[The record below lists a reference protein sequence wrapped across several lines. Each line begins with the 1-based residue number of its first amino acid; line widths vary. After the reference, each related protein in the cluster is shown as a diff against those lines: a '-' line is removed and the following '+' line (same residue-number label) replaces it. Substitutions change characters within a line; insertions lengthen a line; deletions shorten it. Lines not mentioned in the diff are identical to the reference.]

1 MGERRSR
8 LGGYM
13 DQLCREGISG
23 CACLVYEG
31 EAERFRRYC
40 GLRDVERGL
49 APDGDTLYRIYSLT
63 KLYTAVAILQLLEA
77 GKLHMEDPVAE
88 YLPEYRSLQTL

>member
-1 MGERRSR
+1 MSEERWSH

-31 EAERFRRYC
+31 EAERFRQLLRSAGC
-40 GLRDVERGL
+40 GAGTGFRWGC
-49 APDGDTLYRIYSLT
+49 LYRI
-63 KLYTAVAILQLLEA
+63 A
-77 GKLHMEDPVAE
+77 P
-88 YLPEYRSLQTL
+88 